1 MKTKLIAASLLAIMS
16 PLSAESSPLDQAII
30 KKEIN
35 PAKQA
40 NVMPKVHKSGA
51 KKAVKNTGPS
61 KEEQKILET
70 IAKYPE
76 IVAQILHEG
85 VQNKQA
91 EQKIGWAK
99 NIRDNLPA
107 IMEDSIQFG
116 GAEDADVSVLMII
129 DFLCPHCQTHL
140 KMVSDLRKKNAN
152 IKFIV
157 YSVPLFQGDL
167 TREYGLILNAAYRKD
182 AIKFLDL
189 LGAYANNKP
198 SKEAL
203 IKKVEDFKIGIQGSD
218 YNDLSAYD
226 KHSDLMDKIG
236 LTQVPAS
243 FVLLKDKKGGTI
255 VVPLNIMDA
264 DSLVKT
270 IEAIES
276 TSSEERA
283 KIKASLGQ

>member
-1 MKTKLIAASLLAIMS
+1 MAVSLAAIMS
-16 PLSAESSPLDQAII
+16 SLSAQAAPLDRAVI
-30 KKEIN
+30 KKEPTPTKKTN
-35 PAKQA
+35 G
-40 NVMPKVHKSGA
+40 MLKVYTQDE
-51 KKAVKNTGPS
+51 KKDVENMGPS

-76 IVAQILHEG
+76 IVAQILQEG
-85 VQNKQA
+85 VQNKQT

-99 NIRDNLPA
+99 NIKENLPA
-107 IMEDSIQFG
+107 IKESAINFG
-116 GAEDADVSVLMII
+116 GVEDADVSVLMII

-140 KMVSDLRKKNAN
+140 KMISDLRKKNAN

-203 IKKVEDFKIGIQGSD
+203 LNKVQEFKIDVQSSD
-218 YNDLSAYD
+218 YSDLSVYD
-226 KHSDLMDKIG
+226 KRSDLMDQIG

-243 FVLLKDKKGGTI
+243 FALLKDKKGGVI
-255 VVPLNIMDA
+255 VVPLNIMDP

-270 IEAIES
+270 VEAMEG
-276 TSSEERA
+276 TSSDERA
-283 KIKASLGQ
+283 KIKESLGQ

>member
-1 MKTKLIAASLLAIMS
+1 MKTKIMAVSLAAIMS
-16 PLSAESSPLDQAII
+16 SLSAQAAPLDRAVI
-30 KKEIN
+30 KKEPTPTKKTNGMLKID
-35 PAKQA
+35 KQDT
-40 NVMPKVHKSGA
+40 
-51 KKAVKNTGPS
+51 KKDVENIGPS

-76 IVAQILHEG
+76 IVAQILQEG
-85 VQNKQA
+85 VQNKQT

-99 NIRDNLPA
+99 NIKENLPA
-107 IMEDSIQFG
+107 IKEASINFG
-116 GAEDADVSVLMII
+116 GVEDADVSVLMII

-140 KMVSDLRKKNAN
+140 KMISDLRKKNAN

-203 IKKVEDFKIGIQGSD
+203 LNKVQEFKIDVQSSD
-218 YNDLSAYD
+218 YSDLSVYD
-226 KHSDLMDKIG
+226 KRSDLMDQIG

-243 FVLLKDKKGGTI
+243 FVLLKDKKGGII
-255 VVPLNIMDA
+255 VVPLNIMDP

-270 IEAIES
+270 IEAMEG
-276 TSSEERA
+276 TTSEERA
-283 KIKASLGQ
+283 KIKESLGQ

>member
-1 MKTKLIAASLLAIMS
+1 
-16 PLSAESSPLDQAII
+16 
-30 KKEIN
+30 
-35 PAKQA
+35 
-40 NVMPKVHKSGA
+40 MPKVYKLGA
-51 KKAVKNTGPS
+51 KKKSENKGPS
-61 KEEQKILET
+61 QEEQKILAT

-76 IVAQILHEG
+76 IVAQILQEG

-99 NIRDNLPA
+99 NIKENLAA
-107 IMEDSIQFG
+107 ITEGAINFG
-116 GAEDADVSVLMII
+116 GTEDADVSVLMII

-140 KMVSDLRKKNAN
+140 KMISDLRKKNAN
-152 IKFIV
+152 IKFMV

-203 IKKVEDFKIGIQGSD
+203 LNKVQEFKIDVQASD
-218 YNDLSAYD
+218 YGDLSAYD
-226 KHSDLMDKIG
+226 KNSNLMDKIG

-243 FVLLKDKKGGTI
+243 FVLLKDKKGGII

-270 IEAIES
+270 VDAIES

-283 KIKASLGQ
+283 KIKESLGQ